1 MQYSIWDLNS
11 LTRDQIYAS
20 LHWKLGVLTTGQ
32 PEKSKNL
39 RSFKCSWG
47 LLYVLNTCSS
57 RSISQMLKV
66 VKWLIYQMTISENCQ
81 MSFSSFNFEEVYSV
95 QEKTRTDGGTRTDE
109 RKELCMQRL
118 RQAIN
123 FSPVRYLR
131 KCL

>member
-1 MQYSIWDLNS
+1 
-11 LTRDQIYAS
+11 
-20 LHWKLGVLTTGQ
+20 
-32 PEKSKNL
+32 
-39 RSFKCSWG
+39 
-47 LLYVLNTCSS
+47 
-57 RSISQMLKV
+57 
-66 VKWLIYQMTISENCQ
+66 MTISENCQ